1 MRIGYGGMLRPDKEE
16 ETKGKKDGNGNGN
29 GNALTVTEHSGEQW
43 WIQWRRCLTN

>member
-29 GNALTVTEHSGEQW
+29 GMASNGNAFWYKW
-43 WIQWRRCLTN
+43 WIQRRRYLTN